1 MDTQQDDFPP
11 DASELPEVPV
21 MGLIWE
27 LSRMLSSLKLVLLLR
42 QQGVDARLGEC
53 QDDE

>member
-11 DASELPEVPV
+11 DASELPEMPV

-27 LSRMLSSLKLVLLLR
+27 LSRILSSLRPAMLLR
-42 QQGVDARLGEC
+42 QQGVDARLDEC